1 MEKMTNQ
8 EAASGIEK
16 RLAVSE
22 EADREVFQMLLND
35 IRPFADDDCN
45 KDYLHEVESFSHLYF
60 TKMHWHRRIRTC
72 AENGDSK
79 LFFGGKSLEDGII
92 PGS

>member
-1 MEKMTNQ
+1 MQKLKNQ
-8 EAASGIEK
+8 EVASGIEK

-45 KDYLHEVESFSHLYF
+45 RRYLEYVEAYSLLYF
-60 TKMHWHRRIRTC
+60 QKLHWHRGVRTC
-72 AENGDSK
+72 AEHGDPE
-79 LFFGGKSLEDGII
+79 LQFGGK
-92 PGS
+92 